1 MSILKLIATTASV
14 VSLVYAT
21 KYAQQTIA
29 EKMAQTGQYSDAEI
43 QAARLGTILACTD
56 LLGGVLDKLLNTFFK
71 AH

>member
-1 MSILKLIATTASV
+1 MSILKLMATTASV

-43 QAARLGTILACTD
+43 QAARLGTILVCAD